1 MEMDGVMVVEDG
13 GENDIKKRAG
23 KNKEEKKEKDFEE
36 FMDEVERDPKM
47 REKMNLYKD
56 EENIKKLT
64 EKELA
69 KK

>member
-1 MEMDGVMVVEDG
+1 MDGVMVVEDG